1 MTLKLN
7 LGCGRTILDGWINVD
22 AVALPGVDVVADL
35 DRCRTA
41 PLPFDDASAGEFLLS
56 HVLEHLSDPLPLMQE
71 LHRIAAPG
79 ALATIRCPYGS
90 SDDADEDPTHVR
102 RLFAGSFG
110 YFAQPWYWRADYGY
124 RGDWETRRIVL
135 FVRRADHDGLALD
148 AILRRV
154 RERRNV
160 VVEMVAELEAVKPAR
175 APDRSLQRA
184 PQLVVQW
191 AE

>member
-1 MTLKLN
+1 MPLRLN

-90 SDDADEDPTHVR
+90 GAVRQRSRSATTSTPGSARIDVDPAVEDGAAAAEV
-102 RLFAGSFG
+102 
-110 YFAQPWYWRADYGY
+110 
-124 RGDWETRRIVL
+124 
-135 FVRRADHDGLALD
+135 
-148 AILRRV
+148 
-154 RERRNV
+154 
-160 VVEMVAELEAVKPAR
+160 ELESHRAR
-175 APDRSLQRA
+175 RRRQCSVGAPGMLAGRAASSTGSRSTMPSSPSQS
-184 PQLVVQW
+184 
-191 AE
+191 